1 MIMRALRGADFESE
15 TRADMWFR
23 RAGELL
29 DEVSKLREQVAS
41 ATAVAALVK
50 AEAAGAGTTAR
61 SEIAAARSEAASLA
75 AKCDL
80 LQHQIDERTA
90 SVAIDD
96 ELRRRH
102 VAEIEAERS
111 EKRRM
116 ALELSYVQQARDIAE
131 KEMGSERRARERTE
145 GELAAEK
152 QARQLADAERVRQEQ
167 RANTLR
173 GQVADLEH
181 LLELAQR
188 ETRRHVEQ
196 AASPMRASAALVAP
210 TAIVPP
216 APAVPVVPP
225 SQPSVS
231 PPAPPEPPAP
241 PAALVPVPA
250 SSAPMT
256 MAVVPAAEPDD
267 TASGRSATERALS
280 LLVRGIVGGE
290 LGSLLDELRNAA
302 VEKAEAACS
311 SRVAVLEAA
320 VGELLGSMDAETH
333 RLLLK
338 WRAQVESTRREN
350 AVLREQQRLAHVHA
364 LDQKQLIHSLQMEQQ
379 RRQQP
384 PQQSGQ
390 SHLWSPGGWDVGGQV
405 RPTGTTEDVRTGKD
419 PVAVPPPIAWVP
431 PPMPPLIAWPYP
443 PPDRQLAEPP
453 IIVYNSSWR

>member
-1 MIMRALRGADFESE
+1 MSLMRAVRDATESE

-61 SEIAAARSEAASLA
+61 SEVAAARSEAAALA
-75 AKCDL
+75 TKCDL
-80 LQHQIDERTA
+80 LQRQIDERTESLA
-90 SVAIDD
+90 LDD
-96 ELRRRH
+96 EHRRRH

-131 KEMGSERRARERTE
+131 KELGSERRARERAE

-152 QARQLADAERVRQEQ
+152 QARQLADAERARQEQ

-196 AASPMRASAALVAP
+196 ATTPMRASAALVAP

-216 APAVPVVPP
+216 APAVPSVPP
-225 SQPSVS
+225 SLPSVS
-231 PPAPPEPPAP
+231 PPVSPQAPPAP
-241 PAALVPVPA
+241 PAPE
-250 SSAPMT
+250 T
-256 MAVVPAAEPDD
+256 MAVVSAAELDD

-290 LGSLLDELRNAA
+290 LGRMLDELRNAA

-350 AVLREQQRLAHVHA
+350 AVLRDQQRRAHVHA
-364 LDQKQLIHSLQMEQQ
+364 LDQKQLIHSLRLEQQ
-379 RRQQP
+379 RRQPP
-384 PQQSGQ
+384 PQQSEQ
-390 SHLWSPGGWDVGGQV
+390 SHLWVRGGLDMGGQV
-405 RPTGTTEDVRTGKD
+405 RPTGTVEVVHKD
-419 PVAVPPPIAWVP
+419 PVAVPPPVAWVP
-431 PPMPPLIAWPYP
+431 PPMPPLIAWPHP
-443 PPDRQLAEPP
+443 PQDRQLAEPP